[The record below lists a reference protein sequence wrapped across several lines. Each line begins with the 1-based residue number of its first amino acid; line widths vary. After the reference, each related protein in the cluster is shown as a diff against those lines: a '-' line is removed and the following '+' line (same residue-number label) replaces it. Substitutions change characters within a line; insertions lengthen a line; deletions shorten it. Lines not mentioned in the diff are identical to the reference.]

1 MAQDIGTMRIRVEAD
16 TTDAEQGL
24 KRTTSELSKMQVQAV
39 RARRKAARAS
49 TVAQMGALA
58 ASGVGIG
65 VTIARHRRRAAS
77 VASMAA
83 GAAARTGAKMASRG
97 AFGAAGGSAAAALG
111 SVTGVLGIVGAISG
125 VIIAVRGLRSVAE
138 SLLEETKKQ
147 TTSVGELV
155 RTSLEQNRAP
165 GVVEA
170 RRFAASDPFARGFA
184 FNQARMRQLGIQ
196 STYLQRAQF
205 AGLADTERE
214 LTAMREARGRFVGGL
229 AAPYKQMGLNIE
241 KFLVRGQLGIGR
253 HVTEPTQLGMA
264 LRASL
269 MGMPVL
275 NALVATD
282 TATRFGFMAPD
293 GEGLQEGV
301 TQRMRSIQ
309 RQRDLL
315 RLQTRGPGA
324 VMTPAPTLRAGTEGE
339 YAMRVQMQRQEL
351 ALRQTVEWQNK
362 VLSLLEQMVA
372 ADELTPE
379 ELVRQQIK
387 FGREPNTTNIE
398 GVD

>member
-39 RARRKAARAS
+39 RAQRNAARAT
-49 TVAQMGALA
+49 TVAQMSALA

-65 VTIARHRRRAAS
+65 VTIARHRRRAGT
-77 VASMAA
+77 VAGMAA
-83 GAAARTGAKMASRG
+83 GAAARTASRAALG
-97 AFGAAGGSAAAALG
+97 TAGGSAAAALG
-111 SVTGVLGIVGAISG
+111 SVAGVLGIVGAISG

-138 SLLEETKKQ
+138 TLLEETKKQ
-147 TTSVGELV
+147 TTAVGELV
-155 RTSLEQNRAP
+155 RTSIEQNRAP

-184 FNQARMRQLGIQ
+184 FNQSRMRQLGIQ

-229 AAPYKQMGLNIE
+229 MAPYKQMGMNIE
-241 KFLVRGQLGIGR
+241 KFLVGGQLGIGR
-253 HVTEPTQLGMA
+253 TVTEPTNLGLAMRAGMFAFPTLGGMA
-264 LRASL
+264 ASDA
-269 MGMPVL
+269 
-275 NALVATD
+275 AL
-282 TATRFGFMAPD
+282 RFGALSGGQGSFV
-293 GEGLQEGV
+293 EGLMEQ
-301 TQRMRSIQ
+301 MRSRQ

-387 FGREPNTTNIE
+387 FGREPNRTNVE